1 LALEITTARRP
12 AQDLRG
18 HSWAHFRYQRRLALA
33 RIGQGKLS
41 NEKGIGA
48 GVLEYRIDFGKGY
61 RVYFRRDGDSLVI
74 LLAWRHQ
81 ATTTARHCDGAP
93 PVRPSSSVR
102 QGQRKEETMIDRRTA
117 PFAALILRLTLSFL
131 FSAHLYRKYAFTGYE
146 AWFNGWVQAGYP
158 AWTLYYTVAVEFAG
172 ASLLLLGVYT
182 RYVALFALPVIIAV
196 AQLWATRRG
205 FWFSD
210 GGVEFPL
217 AWTAML
223 IAQALLGDGA
233 FALKT
238 PVLPWERSA
247 RLPA

>member
-1 LALEITTARRP
+1 
-12 AQDLRG
+12 
-18 HSWAHFRYQRRLALA
+18 
-33 RIGQGKLS
+33 
-41 NEKGIGA
+41 
-48 GVLEYRIDFGKGY
+48 
-61 RVYFRRDGDSLVI
+61 
-74 LLAWRHQ
+74 
-81 ATTTARHCDGAP
+81 
-93 PVRPSSSVR
+93 
-102 QGQRKEETMIDRRTA
+102 MINHRTA

-131 FSAHLYRKYAFTGYE
+131 FSAHLYRKYAFTGYD

-158 AWTLYYTVAVEFAG
+158 AWTLYYTVAAEFAG

-238 PVLPWERSA
+238 PVLPWASVSTHLVR
-247 RLPA
+247 

>member
-1 LALEITTARRP
+1 LLSCHQKHYNAVRPHLALKKDAPISLDVERAGPRQLANPRR
-12 AQDLRG
+12 
-18 HSWAHFRYQRRLALA
+18 
-33 RIGQGKLS
+33 
-41 NEKGIGA
+41 
-48 GVLEYRIDFGKGY
+48 V
-61 RVYFRRDGDSLVI
+61 
-74 LLAWRHQ
+74 
-81 ATTTARHCDGAP
+81 AP
-93 PVRPSSSVR
+93 PVRPGSSRR
-102 QGQRKEETMIDRRTA
+102 QGQRKEVIMIDRRTA
-117 PFAALILRLTLSFL
+117 PFAAFILRLTLSFL
-131 FSAHLYRKYAFTGYE
+131 FSAHLYRKYAFTGYDV
-146 AWFNGWVQAGYP
+146 WFNGWVQAGLP
-158 AWTLYYTVAVEFAG
+158 AWTLYYTVAAEFAG

-238 PVLPWERSA
+238 PVLPWERST